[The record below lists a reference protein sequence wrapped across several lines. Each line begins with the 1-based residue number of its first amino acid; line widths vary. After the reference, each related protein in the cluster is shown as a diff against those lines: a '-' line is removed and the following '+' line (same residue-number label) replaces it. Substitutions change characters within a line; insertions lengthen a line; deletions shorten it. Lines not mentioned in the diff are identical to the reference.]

1 MKAKD
6 FMYIGVVLVF
16 FVYFLSGNRADFNN
30 SIIKTDSTLVKKG
43 IPSVK
48 NNFRVINPES
58 TSELETVN
66 SLKYQKIITD
76 LEEKYQEK
84 ADSNLVLKELLAYS
98 KLRKYEEVFEDEVI
112 TAKVAVETE
121 GYVKSIDF
129 NYKTKP
135 SELSYYE
142 KTITKQGISKYS
154 LLLGGKVITDIN
166 SSSFELN
173 LGFQNKSLDIFEF
186 GYNTN
191 KQFVFGY
198 KFNLFRKW

>member
-16 FVYFLSGNRADFNN
+16 FVYFLSGNKVDFNN
-30 SIIKTDSTLVKKG
+30 SIIKTDSTLVKKR

-58 TSELETVN
+58 TNELETKN

-84 ADSNLVLKELLAYS
+84 ADSNLILKELLAYS
-98 KLRKYEEVFEDEVI
+98 KLRKYEEVFEDEVM
-112 TAKVAVETE
+112 TAKVAVEAE

-142 KTITKQGISKYS
+142 KTITKQGIPKYS

-173 LGFQNKSLDIFEF
+173 LGFQNKSLDVFEL